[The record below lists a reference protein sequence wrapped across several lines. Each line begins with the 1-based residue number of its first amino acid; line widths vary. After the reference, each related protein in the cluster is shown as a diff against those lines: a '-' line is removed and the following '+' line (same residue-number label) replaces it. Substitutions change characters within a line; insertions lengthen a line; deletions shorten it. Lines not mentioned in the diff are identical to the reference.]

1 MSLDTALPPGGM
13 LDTEPHGAA
22 EDWGIAANDREVV
35 LRRCQPAPL
44 EVTGNT
50 ARADGGEGVPQ
61 RCPVEMTS

>member
-22 EDWGIAANDREVV
+22 EDRGVAANDREAV
-35 LRRCQPAPL
+35 LRRGQPAPL

-50 ARADGGEGVPQ
+50 ARADGGEARP
-61 RCPVEMTS
+61 SAA